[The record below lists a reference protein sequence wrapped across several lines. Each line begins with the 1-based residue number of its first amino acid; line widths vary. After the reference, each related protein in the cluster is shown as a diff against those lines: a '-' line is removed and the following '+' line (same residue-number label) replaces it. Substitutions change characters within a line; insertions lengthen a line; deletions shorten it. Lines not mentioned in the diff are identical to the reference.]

1 MKKADFI
8 INIALVPIDFALIW
22 LAGLTAYYI
31 RFSDIVSQWRPVFY
45 EMPLYEYYWLI
56 LKVAILAIIIFAF
69 LLRRNS
75 VFFILNS
82 IIFSFDF

>member
-31 RFSDIVSQWRPVFY
+31 RFSDIVAQWRPVFY
-45 EMPLYEYYWLI
+45 EMPLYEYYGLI
-56 LKVAILAIIIFAF
+56 FKVAILAIVIFAF
-69 LLRRNS
+69 L
-75 VFFILNS
+75 FC
-82 IIFSFDF
+82 SFLSSF